1 MEDFKAPVPEEV
13 QAMLLVNE
21 FTVENSL
28 KFSEE
33 NKSCAI
39 CMVNYEVGEKYMIL
53 ECLHRFHECCVKEW
67 FKQKNTCPICKAL
80 VYQDDEFNS
89 HS

>member
-1 MEDFKAPVPEEV
+1 
-13 QAMLLVNE
+13 MLLVNE
-21 FTVENSL
+21 FTTDNSL

-67 FKQKNTCPICKAL
+67 FKQMNTCPICKAL